1 VGWGRR
7 KQRAR
12 RHREATFPKTVNTPC
27 PGTAGKYRASRVA
40 RTLGLSNDSD
50 GDGQQGKG
58 NDGLVG
64 DGHLNYD
71 SSAGRIVEGGKDNHR
86 ARDKRT
92 KLVTVLSSGQTG

>member
-1 VGWGRR
+1 MWTRGGPH
-7 KQRAR
+7 A
-12 RHREATFPKTVNTPC
+12 FPNCQHTLPSAV
-27 PGTAGKYRASRVA
+27 TAGKYEASRAA

-92 KLVTVLSSGQTG
+92 RIVTVISSGQMG